1 MKNNRQAEILK
12 KLSRDGSVKVTD
24 LQKELNVTE
33 MTIRRDLDFLEKEG
47 LLIRVLGGAKP
58 VSSPSFPSQSTLLKL
73 EYEERRQLN
82 KSLKEEIAKKAAKLV
97 NDNEVIF
104 ISAGS
109 TNEFIAPYLTAKN
122 IKVITNCLY
131 IFFIFNQ
138 LPNVEA
144 ILIGGKYNSFI
155 QSFLGTMTFE
165 GLKNINFTSSFI
177 GTNAISD
184 NKIYA
189 SNEEEGLIH
198 KTVLDNSTNK
208 YIMCDT
214 TKFNTIAFF
223 NFYNCSS
230 LTAILSNDGEFDNK
244 DEYLNLCN
252 IL

>member
-82 KSLKEEIAKKAAKLV
+82 KSIKEEIAKKAAKLV

-138 LPNVEA
+138 LANVEA

-230 LTAILSNDGEFDNK
+230 LTAILSNDGDFDNK